1 MPRQSQNPCVALGID
16 QLELWVTGPA
26 EMTFLHL
33 KYPLEV
39 GSCDKDHTITAVW
52 CSLLDGPF
60 LVNTKSVGMSPVL
73 G

>member
-1 MPRQSQNPCVALGID
+1 MPQQSQNPCVALGID

-39 GSCDKDHTITAVW
+39 GSCDKDHTITAGVVQ
-52 CSLLDGPF
+52 PA
-60 LVNTKSVGMSPVL
+60 
-73 G
+73 